1 MIVDIKSAK
10 MKELLKNEKLI
21 LQHVPGKGAWT
32 YHIVIPDSKD
42 IPGRWGDIKVSG
54 TIDGYAFKNMNLAPV
69 TGKDKM
75 MSVNGEIRKA
85 INKAGGDEV
94 VVTMHKDSHKRLT
107 KESDIIDCFQD
118 AEVLEQFKALEKKEQ
133 HEILKDILAL
143 HSEESQSKKIV
154 AQIKKLS

>member
-54 TIDGYAFKNMNLAPV
+54 TIDGYAFKNMN
-69 TGKDKM
+69 
-75 MSVNGEIRKA
+75 GEIRKA

-94 VVTMHKDSHKRLT
+94 VVTMHKDSDKRLT